1 MNLHSHEPYF
11 LMRNGVVTTY
21 PSLQEDINIDVA
33 IVGAGI
39 SGALVAY
46 YLRNSGLK
54 IAVFDR
60 RHAGTG
66 STAASTSFLQYE
78 IDTPLHELIQMVG
91 EKNAV
96 RSYELC
102 RDAIYKLQNI
112 CKAVK
117 QETEFSLL
125 PSLQYASYQ
134 KHVSKL
140 QEEYNTRRKYGFGVQ
155 WLEETDVHKTFGFNA
170 PAAILSN
177 DGGEVDVYML
187 THHLLYQ
194 CHKKQHG
201 IYSNTNIANIT
212 NHTNGS
218 ATLQT
223 DKGHKIKTRHVVIAS
238 GYESLKYIPK
248 QVAQIHTTYALVS
261 EPIANNTFWKK
272 KSIVWETANPY
283 MYFRVVDKNRVLVG
297 GRDDEHHKPNLPH
310 SRINQKA
317 ELLQQAFNKKLPHIP
332 ILPDFSWCGAFAVTK
347 DGLPY
352 IDSLP
357 RNPNTHFALGFG
369 GNGITFS
376 VIAAQVIKDKILGKK
391 NTDAGIFSFNR

>member
-1 MNLHSHEPYF
+1 MNLRSHEPYF
-11 LMRNGVVTTY
+11 LMRNGVVITY
-21 PSLQEDINIDVA
+21 PSLQQDITVDVA

-54 IAVFDR
+54 VAVFDR

-78 IDTPLHELIQMVG
+78 IDTPLRELVQMVG

-112 CKAVK
+112 CKAIK
-117 QETEFSLL
+117 HETEFSVL
-125 PSLQYASYQ
+125 PSLQYASYL
-134 KHVSKL
+134 KDVDKL
-140 QEEYNTRRKYGFGVQ
+140 HEEYTIRRKHGFEVQ
-155 WLEETDVHKTFGFNA
+155 WLEEKDVQKTFGFDA
-170 PAAILSN
+170 PAAILSK
-177 DGGEVDVYML
+177 DGGEVDAYIL

-194 CHKKQHG
+194 CHKKHQG
-201 IYSNTNIANIT
+201 IYSNTNITTIT
-212 NHTNGS
+212 NHTKGG

-223 DKGHKIKTRHVVIAS
+223 DRGCKIKARHVVIAS
-238 GYESLKYIPK
+238 GYESLKHIPK

-261 EPIANNTFWKK
+261 EPITDNTFWKK

-283 MYFRVVDKNRVLVG
+283 MYFRVVDDNRVLIG
-297 GRDDEHHKPNLPH
+297 GRDDEHHKPNIPD
-310 SRINQKA
+310 SRIKQKA
-317 ELLQQAFNKKLPHIP
+317 ELLREAFTKKLPHIP
-332 ILPDFSWCGAFAVTK
+332 VLPDFSWCGAFAITK

-352 IDSLP
+352 IDSLA
-357 RNPNTHFALGFG
+357 RNPHTYFALGFG

-376 VIAAQVIKDKILGKK
+376 VIAAQVIKDKILGKQNK
-391 NTDAGIFSFNR
+391 DADIFSFNR